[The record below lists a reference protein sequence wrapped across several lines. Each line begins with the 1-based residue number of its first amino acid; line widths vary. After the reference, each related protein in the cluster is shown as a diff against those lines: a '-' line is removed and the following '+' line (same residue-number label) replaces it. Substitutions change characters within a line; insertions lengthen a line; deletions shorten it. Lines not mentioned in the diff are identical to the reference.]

1 MSAKSYDSKLVTLL
15 IFKNIKFI
23 IIGIVLGALLVG
35 VPYSL
40 SKTVVGNFNYRGE
53 VTAHVEFGEDSA
65 GNMYQYINYF
75 SWSQWITSDK
85 YMDVL
90 EPQLSGLD
98 REFIRKSL
106 NAEIRS
112 DERIATFSITTHN
125 PDTTDRISKA
135 VAETFAEF
143 AKTIPEVK
151 DAEVITHTDA
161 VKYFVFNKIPE
172 AFTFGA
178 IIGFAAAVF
187 LVWLWVLSD
196 DSVYIPEL
204 FEKDRNLVVS
214 EDDTPRDNEIV
225 IEKSPIKIDSSKE
238 SVCLAISCGKRN
250 GKLIGNVLHQCDKY
264 GVKIESVRLIDKNEK
279 LIKAYYADSSISHLF
294 MRRL

>member
-1 MSAKSYDSKLVTLL
+1 MSAKNYDSKLIALL
-15 IFKNIKFI
+15 IIKNIKFI
-23 IIGIVLGALLVG
+23 ILGVIIGALLIG

-40 SKTVVGNFNYRGE
+40 SKTVIGNFDYRSE

-90 EPQLSGLD
+90 EPVLSGLD
-98 REFIRKSL
+98 REEIRKSL

-125 PDTTDRISKA
+125 PDTTNRISDA
-135 VAETFAEF
+135 VASTFAEF

-151 DAEVITHTDA
+151 DAEVITHTPA
-161 VKYFVFNKIPE
+161 VKYFVFKKIPE
-172 AFTFGA
+172 VFVFGA
-178 IIGFAAAVF
+178 ILGFATALF
-187 LVWLWVLSD
+187 WVWLWVLFD

-204 FEKDRNLVVS
+204 FEKDRNIVV
-214 EDDTPRDNEIV
+214 NESSKACDGEIIINKEPIV
-225 IEKSPIKIDSSKE
+225 INPDIK
-238 SVCLAISCGKRN
+238 SVCLAVSCGKRN
-250 GKLIGNVLHQCDKY
+250 GKLIGNVLHQCNKY
-264 GVKIESVRLIDKNEK
+264 GVKIDSVRLIDKNEK

-294 MRRL
+294 MKRL